1 MKRHLAGVP
10 VKKNVCYNESWLV
23 KNDNQPC
30 PTLFSPC
37 IEGDSQCSH
46 PTGKRRRDTP
56 VIQELMNRADQRGFL
71 TFEDVLE
78 VLEGDEG
85 EDVVALEALLDELD
99 ELGIELRRADDR
111 TADPILDDSFEQEEL
126 RDPEI
131 GDIEAVS
138 PDDPVG
144 LYFRQMAQE
153 PLLTAQDEIML
164 ARRIELGKDA
174 QEWLLRLRKLSNDIQ
189 ELRTVMMT
197 IRRTYQN
204 IETQTL
210 LSRKSQEVGLL
221 TQIFEDAHHLSAR
234 MADLPLDEELAY
246 RLQHHTH
253 NLESV
258 LPGTRQD
265 YAWTET
271 IRETMNKGTLSNG
284 AFKAVD
290 FAASLTGIECCTNIA
305 SVMMEDGQA
314 AREHLGRANTR
325 LVVSIAKRYMG
336 QGLPFPDLIQEGN
349 VGLMRAVDKYDYRRG
364 NRFSTY
370 ATWWIRQAIT
380 RALAQ
385 KTRTIRIPLHM
396 TERIRQMYRTAQNL
410 EQKLGRRPTP
420 EEIAIEMDVQPDA
433 IRSMMDA
440 SQHAIALERPVGDDG
455 DSEFGDFLED
465 QDTPSPVESAT
476 QNLLQETIE
485 EVLSELTPRQSHIL
499 RLRFGLGG
507 GEPHTLEEIAN
518 KFGLSRERIRQLEK
532 EALRR
537 LRHPRLAHNLRDYL
551 H

>member
-1 MKRHLAGVP
+1 M
-10 VKKNVCYNESWLV
+10 
-23 KNDNQPC
+23 
-30 PTLFSPC
+30 
-37 IEGDSQCSH
+37 
-46 PTGKRRRDTP
+46 RRQ
-56 VIQELMNRADQRGFL
+56 VAVVLQELLNRADQRGYV

-78 VLEGDEG
+78 VLDEDGD
-85 EDVVALEALLDELD
+85 DVTAIETILYELD
-99 ELGIELRRADDR
+99 ELGIELRQESE
-111 TADPILDDSFEQEEL
+111 PPDSFILAEEGDTEFEPEEIL
-126 RDPEI
+126 QDPTV
-131 GDIEAVS
+131 GDISAVS
-138 PDDPVG
+138 ADDPVG

-153 PLLTAQDEIML
+153 PLLTAQEEIEL
-164 ARRIELGKDA
+164 AKRIELGKQARDTFTRLGSRELYSDA
-174 QEWLLRLRKLSNDIQ
+174 WLAHLEKLVS
-189 ELRTVMMT
+189 
-197 IRRTYQN
+197 
-204 IETQTL
+204 
-210 LSRKSQEVGLL
+210 
-221 TQIFEDAHHLSAR
+221 
-234 MADLPLDEELAY
+234 
-246 RLQHHTH
+246 
-253 NLESV
+253 
-258 LPGTRQD
+258 
-265 YAWTET
+265 
-271 IRETMNKGTLSNG
+271 
-284 AFKAVD
+284 
-290 FAASLTGIECCTNIA
+290 
-305 SVMMEDGQA
+305 DGQA

-396 TERIRQMYRTAQNL
+396 TERIRQMYRTAQAL
-410 EQKLGRRPTP
+410 EQTLGRRPSP
-420 EEIAIEMDVQPDA
+420 EEIAGEMDLPADT

-455 DSEFGDFLED
+455 DSEFGDFIED
-465 QDTPSPVESAT
+465 QDSPSPVESAT
-476 QNLLQETIE
+476 QHLLQETIE

-551 H
+551 S

>member
-1 MKRHLAGVP
+1 MGR
-10 VKKNVCYNESWLV
+10 
-23 KNDNQPC
+23 
-30 PTLFSPC
+30 F
-37 IEGDSQCSH
+37 
-46 PTGKRRRDTP
+46 
-56 VIQELMNRADQRGFL
+56 VIQELMIRADQRGYV
-71 TFEDVLE
+71 TYEDVLE
-78 VLEGDEG
+78 LIEVDGDDQSAIETVLE
-85 EDVVALEALLDELD
+85 ELD
-99 ELGIELRRADDR
+99 ELGIELRHQMETERRDLSRLNDLSDLEAEEEEN
-111 TADPILDDSFEQEEL
+111 DPT
-126 RDPEI
+126 I
-131 GDIEAVS
+131 GDINAVS

-153 PLLTAQDEIML
+153 PLLTADEEIDL
-164 ARRIELGKDA
+164 AKRIELGREAKD
-174 QEWLLRLRKLSNDIQ
+174 QLDIVGYQHLLNSTVAVLDTLIQ
-189 ELRTVMMT
+189 
-197 IRRTYQN
+197 
-204 IETQTL
+204 
-210 LSRKSQEVGLL
+210 
-221 TQIFEDAHHLSAR
+221 
-234 MADLPLDEELAY
+234 
-246 RLQHHTH
+246 
-253 NLESV
+253 
-258 LPGTRQD
+258 
-265 YAWTET
+265 
-271 IRETMNKGTLSNG
+271 
-284 AFKAVD
+284 
-290 FAASLTGIECCTNIA
+290 
-305 SVMMEDGQA
+305 DGQN

-349 VGLMRAVDKYDYRRG
+349 VGLMRAVDKYDYKRG

-396 TERIRQMYRTAQNL
+396 TERIRQMYRTAQTL
-410 EQKLGRRPTP
+410 EQDLGRRPTP
-420 EEIAIEMDVQPDA
+420 EEIAAEMALPPES
-433 IRSMMDA
+433 IRGMMDA

-455 DSEFGDFLED
+455 DSEFGDFIED

-476 QNLLQETIE
+476 QHLLQETIE

-551 H
+551 G